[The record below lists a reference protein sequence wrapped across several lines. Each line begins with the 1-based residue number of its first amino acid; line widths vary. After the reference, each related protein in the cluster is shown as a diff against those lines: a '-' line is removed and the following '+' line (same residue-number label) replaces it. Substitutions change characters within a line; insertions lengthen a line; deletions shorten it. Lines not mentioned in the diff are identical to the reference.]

1 MTTATTPTSVLDAA
15 LGDLANS
22 TEFKTALEQIRGGA
36 RVISISGLVAAPGRA
51 LVLATLQRVT
61 GKQFA
66 LVVPAQRDLEN
77 WQRDIEFWYCAL
89 RGVTQCEDSVA
100 VLPAS
105 ESDPYAGGSPHAET
119 LERRALALW
128 RLARRQERGTGV
140 SPVTHAQDARA
151 TDFVLLTSR
160 ALARRT
166 VPPTQI
172 VKAGAVL
179 RRDEDIAPEEL
190 VDKLIAAGYVRED
203 PVAAVGEFSM
213 RGGILDVWA
222 PGRDAPVRIEFFGDT
237 VDSIREF
244 DPETQLSTAQL
255 TQIEIPPMRELI
267 VRAQDF
273 REWASY
279 ARMRW
284 DDERFARSLRD
295 RTVYADEG
303 EAFPGWEWLISL
315 AREEKSSAFD
325 YFKDALLVID
335 EPVAI
340 ESYLATAFQTLA
352 DRFAENDAADDLG
365 LKPEELYLT
374 VEELRAEIDTL
385 QRVEMR
391 ALGRTTAK
399 FDQELAL
406 DAEPPKISV
415 GKERARKRPLFLF
428 PHVSV
433 PGAIATRSAESSSS
447 LDPVATARGTDTQE
461 IDFKAQSVMRYHG
474 RLPDLARDV
483 VDRRANSDATTLFVM
498 PSRGVAERVT
508 EILREYEVNAR
519 LTSFDD
525 QSEIAGNDAI
535 VTFGKLSGG
544 FELIGTHAPGV
555 PSFDKAHTGGMR
567 PSLVVHV
574 EADLFDE
581 AAEPAIER
589 RSAAIKREKKRRA
602 RAAAFLSDFRDLKVD
617 DYVVHIDH
625 GIARFGGLVTL
636 DLGPSQPT
644 AVAAP
649 KRGEFMLLYYAD
661 EAKLYVPVERLD
673 LVQRYSSAEGHQPAL
688 DKLGGIG
695 WLKTKAKAKR
705 AMRDM
710 ADELLRLYAE
720 RKLVQGHSFPPDAP
734 WQREFEE
741 GFEYTLT
748 PDQETAIEDVKNDME
763 TPTPMDRLLCGD
775 VGYGKTEVA
784 MRAAFKAIM
793 DGKQT
798 AVLTPTTV
806 LAYQHFETFRK
817 RFATFPVKVELL
829 SRFRSSKE
837 QKDVVKRVEGGEVDV
852 VIGTHR
858 MLSKDVSFKDLGL
871 VVVDEEQRFG
881 VAHKERLKQLK
892 KRVDVLTLSATP
904 IPRTLNMSLSGLRD
918 MSLIETPPSDRLAIQ
933 TQVAQSSD
941 AVIKSA
947 IELELARGG
956 QIFFIHNRVESITT
970 IAALV
975 QRLVPQA
982 RIAVGHG
989 KMNEKEM
996 ERVMLDFIDYKYD
1009 VLVATTIIENGIDI
1023 PRANTIIINRA
1034 DTYGLSQL
1042 YQLRGRVGRS
1052 NRRAYAYL
1060 LIPAEQELSPIARR
1074 RLAAIRE
1081 FSELGAGF
1089 RIAALDLELRGAG
1102 NLLGGQQSGHMDALG
1117 FDLYT
1122 QMLERTVAELRG
1134 EQVEDE
1140 TSVTIN
1146 LGVDVAIP
1154 ETYIS
1159 DMGQRLRTYKRVS
1172 SARDEDALSAIRTET
1187 EDRYGRIPESVD
1199 NLFAYAGLRQTA
1211 EDVGVISIDRAPGGI
1226 AIKLSEKA
1234 RVAPENLM
1242 EMIRVRTGANFTP
1255 SGVLRLELSEDE
1267 RDEVLAVARRV
1278 LLQIRSD
1285 G

>member
-1 MTTATTPTSVLDAA
+1 MSTTIDRTSTLQSTLQTVLDSAEFRSVLD
-15 LGDLANS
+15 
-22 TEFKTALEQIRGGA
+22 QIRGGA
-36 RVISISGLVAAPGRA
+36 RIVSISGLVAAPGRA
-51 LVLATLQRVT
+51 LVLAALQRET

-77 WQRDIEFWYCAL
+77 WQRDIGFWYCAL

-100 VLPAS
+100 ILPAS

-128 RLARRQERGTGV
+128 RLARTQ
-140 SPVTHAQDARA
+140 PH
-151 TDFVLLTSR
+151 FVLLTSR
-160 ALARRT
+160 AMGRRT
-166 VPPTQI
+166 IAPDEI
-172 VKAGAVL
+172 LKAGTLV
-179 RRDEDIAPEEL
+179 RRDEDHSPEEL
-190 VDKLIAAGYVRED
+190 VHKLTASGYVRED

-213 RGGILDVWA
+213 RGGILDVWP
-222 PGRDAPVRIEFFGDT
+222 PGRDAPVRLEFFGDT

-244 DPETQLSTAQL
+244 DPETQLSTTQL
-255 TQIEIPPMRELI
+255 TQVEIAPMRELI
-267 VRAQDF
+267 VRASDF
-273 REWASY
+273 REWASH
-279 ARMRW
+279 ARLRW
-284 DDERFARSLRD
+284 RDERFTRSLRD

-303 EAFPGWEWLISL
+303 ESFPGWEWLISL
-315 AREEKSSAFD
+315 GENNSCAFD
-325 YFKDALLVID
+325 YLKDAVLVID
-335 EPVAI
+335 EPVAV
-340 ESYLATAFQTLA
+340 ENFLATAFQTLA

-365 LKPEELYLT
+365 LRPEELYLT
-374 VEELRAEIDTL
+374 AEELRARIDSL
-385 QRVEMR
+385 QRVELR
-391 ALGRTTAK
+391 ALGRTSAK

-406 DAEPPKISV
+406 DAEQPKISV
-415 GKERARKRPLFLF
+415 GKERAPKRPLFLF
-428 PHVSV
+428 PHDDADRM
-433 PGAIATRSAESSSS
+433 PALPE
-447 LDPVATARGTDTQE
+447 E
-461 IDFKAQSVMRYHG
+461 IDWKSQSVMRYHG
-474 RLPDLARDV
+474 RLPDLARYV
-483 VDRRANSDATTLFVM
+483 IDRHADSGSTTLFVM

-508 EILREYEVNAR
+508 EILREYEVTAR
-519 LTSFDD
+519 LTSFEDISD
-525 QSEIAGNDAI
+525 SASVDAV
-535 VTFGKLSGG
+535 VTSGRLSGG
-544 FELIGTHAPGV
+544 FEFPA
-555 PSFDKAHTGGMR
+555 AR
-567 PSLVVHV
+567 LVVHV

-589 RSAAIKREKKRRA
+589 RTAAIKREKKRRA
-602 RAAAFLSDFRDLKVD
+602 RAAAFLSDFRDLKVN

-636 DLGPSQPT
+636 DLGPSQLSA

-673 LVQRYSSAEGHQPAL
+673 LVQRYSSAEGHQPTL

-695 WLKTKAKAKR
+695 WQKTKAKAKR

-720 RKLVQGHSFPPDAP
+720 RKLVQGHAFSPDAP

-741 GFEYTLT
+741 GFEYMLT
-748 PDQETAIEDVKNDME
+748 PDQETAIDDVKNDME
-763 TPTPMDRLLCGD
+763 TATPMDRLLCGD

-829 SRFRSSKE
+829 SRFRSTKE
-837 QKDVVKRVEGGEVDV
+837 QKEVVKRVEGGEVDV

-933 TQVAQSSD
+933 TQVVQSSD

-947 IELELARGG
+947 IELELSRGG
-956 QIFFIHNRVESITT
+956 QIFFIHNRVESIET

-996 ERVMLDFIDYKYD
+996 ERVMLDFIDFKYD

-1034 DTYGLSQL
+1034 DSYGLSQL

-1102 NLLGGQQSGHMDALG
+1102 NLLGGEQSGHMDALG

-1122 QMLERTVAELRG
+1122 QMLERTVSELRG

-1146 LGVDVAIP
+1146 LGLDVAIP

-1172 SARDEDALSAIRTET
+1172 SARDEEALAAIRTET

-1199 NLFAYAGLRQTA
+1199 DLFAYARLRQAA
-1211 EDVGVISIDRAPGGI
+1211 EDVGVISIDRAPGGV

-1234 RVAPENLM
+1234 RVAPEKLM
-1242 EMIRVRTGANFTP
+1242 EMVRVREGATFTP
-1255 SGVLRLELSEDE
+1255 SGVLRLELSEEE